1 MNMIKQTTRLYDMA
15 QAIILFGF
23 TLYCVVVVV
32 SSSVYQYVHERQI
45 PILLF
50 SAAVFCIIGILKL
63 KNAVRKQER
72 RRPVFFN
79 TGEPVPAF
87 GRPEADVRRGTARV
101 VSLAV
106 FAIALVGM
114 SAGLGTEVRC
124 SQFAYTSS
132 LGEGSIASSIVTD
145 STEPPPNA
153 DSSGADAP
161 AAAAG
166 ITPFN
171 AADIPLAAPTMM
183 TKDGCI
189 LMNDGTF
196 AQWLTELYTK
206 PDAWVGKKITA
217 TGSVWKD
224 GELFEKDEFAVAR
237 MMMVCCA
244 ADMQPV
250 GILAQWSD
258 VPALTDGE
266 WIEVTGT
273 LSKKPY
279 KDSFDPLIIVKTIKK
294 VDPPQQAYLYP

>member
-15 QAIILFGF
+15 QAVILFGF

-32 SSSVYQYVHERQI
+32 SGSVYQYVHERQI

-63 KNAVRKQER
+63 KNAVRKQE

-114 SAGLGTEVRC
+114 SAGLGTEVRF

-166 ITPFN
+166 VTPFN

>member
-50 SAAVFCIIGILKL
+50 AAAVFCIIGILKL

-72 RRPVFFN
+72 RAVFFN
-79 TGEPVPAF
+79 TGESVPAF
-87 GRPEADVRRGTARV
+87 SRPAADVHCGTASV
-101 VSLAV
+101 VSIAV
-106 FAIALVGM
+106 FSIALVGM
-114 SAGLGTEVRC
+114 SAGLGTEVRF

-166 ITPFN
+166 VTPFN

-279 KDSFDPLIIVKTIKK
+279 KDSFDPLIIAKTIKK
-294 VDPPQQAYLYP
+294 VDPPQHAYLYP

>member
-1 MNMIKQTTRLYDMA
+1 MA
-15 QAIILFGF
+15 QAVILFGF

-32 SSSVYQYVHERQI
+32 SGSVYQYVHERQI

-63 KNAVRKQER
+63 KNAVRKQE

-114 SAGLGTEVRC
+114 SAGLGTEVRF

-166 ITPFN
+166 VTPFN